1 MAGHRGTAPLKQTYV
16 GEVDELR
23 ADAERYR
30 FVRDQL
36 RASTIAD
43 LAAMKRDW
51 WDKYIDK
58 RMGES

>member
-1 MAGHRGTAPLKQTYV
+1 MGRDHGAAPLRQTYV
-16 GEVDELR
+16 GEVEELR

-30 FVRDQL
+30 FMRDQL
-36 RASTIAD
+36 RASSVAD

-58 RMGES
+58 RMGD